1 MRPVIYPI
9 AGLGAGQLSIMARPS
24 GGLDLEG
31 ALRGLKH
38 RGVDHVVSLLEPE
51 EAEDLWLG
59 DEGAV
64 CGSLGLRFTS
74 FPITDFDVPLYRD
87 AVLELVETLHF
98 EIANGAHVVAH
109 CRAGIGRSGLIACA
123 LLVRDGMTP
132 DAAMETATLAR
143 GVPVPITRE
152 QVAWV
157 ESLGGRDWVKGKD

>member
-1 MRPVIYPI
+1 MRPVIYPV

-24 GGLDLEG
+24 GGPDLER
-31 ALRGLKH
+31 ALRRIKH
-38 RGVDHVVSLLEPE
+38 QGVDHVVSLLEPE
-51 EAEDLWLG
+51 EAEGLWLG

-74 FPITDFDVPLYRD
+74 FPITDFDVPVYRD
-87 AVLELVETLHF
+87 AVLELVGNLYF

-132 DAAMETATLAR
+132 GAAMHDASFAR
-143 GVPVPITRE
+143 GVPVPQTGE

-157 ESLGGRDWVKGKD
+157 ESLRESDWGKTL